1 MTHITKIVIFLVLN
15 GPGIDAKHCILESIE
30 GHVTVH
36 PLSTL
41 CFVNGEVINKSKRL
55 KQGMESFCL
64 SQSRFSIHFGK
75 VSYIVYNIEIT
86 LKIFRYQSFLFHT
99 FFTIH
104 IIGDVLLLGKANTF
118 RYNHPGEAAKL
129 RKKRMVSL
137 FLLDMLFYRLVL
149 LRVAGIAHG
158 QLLTLVAG

>member
-41 CFVNGEVINKSKRL
+41 CFVNGEVINQSKRL

-64 SQSRFSIHFGK
+64 SQSLFSIHFGK
-75 VSYIVYNIEIT
+75 VSYIVYNIEIK
-86 LKIFRYQSFLFHT
+86 LASFLFHT

-158 QLLTLVAG
+158 QLLTLVVG